1 MPGGLGSGL
10 GGLREQVPA
19 VVIHCPNRS
28 IRTIEPLW
36 FIAGRLPAPLRS
48 LLALL
53 MAATTASSSP
63 MAGAALDALLD
74 RITVLKLH
82 QKAIEAELSPLLEQ
96 LSGALEAGEL
106 DASFSH
112 NGCSFCWS
120 AGRTSYAYP
129 APLQQQEQALKEAQR
144 LAVATG
150 AATEKHGKAFWTIK
164 PGRS

>member
-1 MPGGLGSGL
+1 
-10 GGLREQVPA
+10 
-19 VVIHCPNRS
+19 
-28 IRTIEPLW
+28 
-36 FIAGRLPAPLRS
+36 
-48 LLALL
+48 
-53 MAATTASSSP
+53 MAATTASSAP
-63 MAGAALDALLD
+63 LAGAALDVLLD
-74 RITVLKLH
+74 RITSLKLQ
-82 QKAIEAELSPLLEQ
+82 QKAIEAEFSLLLEQ

-106 DASFSH
+106 DANFSH

-129 APLQQQEQALKEAQR
+129 EPLQQQEQALKEAQR

>member
-1 MPGGLGSGL
+1 
-10 GGLREQVPA
+10 
-19 VVIHCPNRS
+19 
-28 IRTIEPLW
+28 
-36 FIAGRLPAPLRS
+36 
-48 LLALL
+48 
-53 MAATTASSSP
+53 MAATTASSAP
-63 MAGAALDALLD
+63 PAGAVLDALLD
-74 RITVLKLH
+74 RITVLKLQ
-82 QKAIEAELSPLLEQ
+82 QKSIEAELCQLLEQ

-129 APLQQQEQALKEAQR
+129 EPLQQQEQALKEAQR

>member
-1 MPGGLGSGL
+1 
-10 GGLREQVPA
+10 
-19 VVIHCPNRS
+19 
-28 IRTIEPLW
+28 
-36 FIAGRLPAPLRS
+36 
-48 LLALL
+48 
-53 MAATTASSSP
+53 MAATTASSAP
-63 MAGAALDALLD
+63 LAGAVLDALLD
-74 RITVLKLH
+74 RITALKLQ
-82 QKAIEAELSPLLEQ
+82 QKTIDAELSPLLEQ

-129 APLQQQEQALKEAQR
+129 EPLQQQEQALKEAQR

-150 AATEKHGKAFWTIK
+150 TATAKHGKAFWTIK

>member
-1 MPGGLGSGL
+1 LL
-10 GGLREQVPA
+10 Q
-19 VVIHCPNRS
+19 
-28 IRTIEPLW
+28 
-36 FIAGRLPAPLRS
+36 IACSRLFAPS
-48 LLALL
+48 LALL
-53 MAATTASSSP
+53 MAATTASSAP
-63 MAGAALDALLD
+63 IAGAALDALLD
-74 RITVLKLH
+74 RITVLKLQ
-82 QKAIEAELSPLLEQ
+82 QKSIDAELSPLLEQ

-129 APLQQQEQALKEAQR
+129 EPLQQQEQALKEAQR

-150 AATEKHGKAFWTIK
+150 AAMEKHGKAFWTIK

>member
-1 MPGGLGSGL
+1 MLGLSSRYGL
-10 GGLREQVPA
+10 VQDA
-19 VVIHCPNRS
+19 CS
-28 IRTIEPLW
+28 
-36 FIAGRLPAPLRS
+36 RLFAPS
-48 LLALL
+48 LALL
-53 MAATTASSSP
+53 MAVTTASFAP
-63 MAGAALDALLD
+63 LAGAVLDALLD
-74 RITVLKLH
+74 RITVLKAQ
-82 QKAIEAELSPLLEQ
+82 QKSIEAELSPLLEQ

-129 APLQQQEQALKEAQR
+129 EPLQQQEQALKEAQR

>member
-1 MPGGLGSGL
+1 MQVAC
-10 GGLREQVPA
+10 LR
-19 VVIHCPNRS
+19 
-28 IRTIEPLW
+28 L
-36 FIAGRLPAPLRS
+36 FAPS
-48 LLALL
+48 LALL

-63 MAGAALDALLD
+63 MAGATLDALLD
-74 RITVLKLH
+74 RITVLKLQ
-82 QKAIEAELSPLLEQ
+82 QKATEAELSTLLEQ

-106 DASFSH
+106 DATFSH

-129 APLQQQEQALKEAQR
+129 EPLQQQEQALKEAQR

-150 AATEKHGKAFWTIK
+150 AAMEKHGKAFWTIK